1 MLVFLSEKIK
11 KCIITKTTYDI
22 YRKDFMKDMHL
33 LAAIRDVNVARIIA
47 LVEEEP
53 MGAVFE
59 YGELG
64 DLPTF
69 MKSSSENG
77 NDEFTL
83 RYNMKSNICDSYH
96 IYTDSLYYNILL
108 PSF

>member
-1 MLVFLSEKIK
+1 
-11 KCIITKTTYDI
+11 
-22 YRKDFMKDMHL
+22 MKDMHL
-33 LAAIRDVNVARIIA
+33 LAAIRDLNVARIIA

-69 MKSSSENG
+69 MKSGNENG
-77 NDEFTL
+77 NDSLTL
-83 RYNMKSNICDSYH
+83 RY
-96 IYTDSLYYNILL
+96 YNHQ
-108 PSF
+108 